1 MWRCPLNQGTRQ
13 CGNAG
18 DAPLNQGTR
27 QWGDD
32 GDTLL
37 IRGTGAQEADGSNA
51 RPRLRP
57 LKDGQPHAHTAAPH
71 AHGRPC
77 GACLGRLAAPLQR
90 SSGSGVELRAR
101 VQPPPS
107 HKPEAQN
114 LCVLSPS
121 GNLEPFSE
129 K

>member
-27 QWGDD
+27 QWGDA

-57 LKDGQPHAHTAAPH
+57 LKDGQPHAHTADPT
-71 AHGRPC
+71 GRAWAGWQLHC
-77 GACLGRLAAPLQR
+77 SGAQALGW
-90 SSGSGVELRAR
+90 S
-101 VQPPPS
+101 
-107 HKPEAQN
+107 
-114 LCVLSPS
+114 
-121 GNLEPFSE
+121 
-129 K
+129 